1 MRRFAGIAF
10 GLCTH
15 GLFAVTVWYLFWFLK
30 EPAAFLGARSNLWV
44 DALLALQFTV
54 PHSVL
59 LLPGVRSRLT
69 RVISPAFYGCVYCVV
84 TCVCLLA
91 MFANWQTSP
100 TIIWQ
105 ATGAARTAITIAFF
119 GSWIALFYSLHLT
132 GLGYQTGWTPFW
144 HWLCGR
150 PQPRRG
156 FEPRG
161 AYLWL
166 RHPVYLSFLGLIWFT
181 PVMTADHAVLTG
193 LWTGYI
199 FLGSWLKDERLHFY
213 IGRSYRLYQ
222 AEVPGYPGMPL
233 GPLARRPLAVS
244 DVSVNRHSASR
255 TSTVAETP
263 PGRESVPHRQKL
275 AA

>member
-1 MRRFAGIAF
+1 MRRYAGIAF
-10 GLCTH
+10 GLGAH
-15 GLFAVTVWYLFWFLK
+15 GLFAVTVWYLYWFLK
-30 EPAAFLGARSNLWV
+30 GPTAPLPGRGGLWV

-59 LLPGVRSRLT
+59 LLPGVRNRLT
-69 RVISPAFYGCVYCVV
+69 RAISPAFYGCFYCFV
-84 TCVCLLA
+84 TCVSLLF
-91 MFANWQTSP
+91 MFSNWQTSP
-100 TIIWQ
+100 IVIWQ
-105 ATGAARTAITIAFF
+105 ATGSARTAISLAFV
-119 GSWIALFYSLHLT
+119 GSWAALFYSLHLT
-132 GLGYQTGWTPFW
+132 GLGYQTGWTPWW
-144 HWLCGR
+144 HWLRGS

-193 LWTGYI
+193 VWSTYI

-213 IGRSYRLYQ
+213 LGRRYRLYQ
-222 AEVPGYPGMPL
+222 AAVPGYPGMPL
-233 GPLARRPLAVS
+233 GPLARRSLTEPHLLA
-244 DVSVNRHSASR
+244 NRPGPEEEKGVPSR
-255 TSTVAETP
+255 
-263 PGRESVPHRQKL
+263 R

>member
-1 MRRFAGIAF
+1 MRRFAGITF
-10 GLCTH
+10 GLGTH

-30 EPAAFLGARSNLWV
+30 EPETLAGARGNLLI
-44 DALLALQFTV
+44 DALLALQFTL
-54 PHSVL
+54 PHSLL

-69 RVISPAFYGCVYCVV
+69 RAISPAFYGCAYCVI
-84 TCVCLLA
+84 TCVSLLV
-91 MFANWQTSP
+91 MFANWRTSP

-105 ATGAARTAITIAFF
+105 ATGAARTAITLAFL
-119 GSWIALFYSLHLT
+119 GSWVALFYSLHLT
-132 GLGYQTGWTPFW
+132 GLGYQTGWTPWW
-144 HWLCGR
+144 HWLRGE

-193 LWTGYI
+193 VWTGYI

-213 IGRSYRLYQ
+213 IGQGYRKYQ
-222 AEVPGYPGMPL
+222 AAVPGYPGVPL
-233 GPLARRPLAVS
+233 GPLARRPLAMS
-244 DVSVNRHSASR
+244 EASVNRICPNR
-255 TSTVAETP
+255 TSAAADAP
-263 PGRESVPHRQKL
+263 DGRESSPHGQKL